1 MTRFP
6 LPLSLFAFA
15 ISSIPAW
22 SQGIVSPYLPQVNP
36 YQSKYQPG
44 VVGVPVAVPVQ
55 QFGFAGHGIL
65 PNVNYYPGFYGF
77 GYGYGYGNPYWYQ
90 SPYRVAPQQA
100 APTPQIPNLRVSQ
113 EPNWLK
119 IASAERSARITVQI
133 PSEGHIWLEGQ
144 LPGETGTSRELS
156 SPPLKPDSKYTFHIH
171 MRWNKAGIDYE
182 ANRTV
187 EAVAGETTKLI
198 IFAGTPVK

>member
-1 MTRFP
+1 MTRFT
-6 LPLSLFAFA
+6 LPFVIAAFAF
-15 ISSIPAW
+15 STTPAR

-36 YQSKYQPG
+36 YQSHYRPG
-44 VVGVPVAVPVQ
+44 VVGAPFAVPVQ
-55 QFGFAGHGIL
+55 QFGFAGQGIL
-65 PNVNYYPGFYGF
+65 PFVNSYPGFFGF
-77 GYGYGYGNPYWYQ
+77 PFQGNPFWFQ
-90 SPYRVAPQQA
+90 SPYRVVPQQA
-100 APTPQIPNLRVSQ
+100 EPAPKIPNLRVSQ

-156 SPPLKPDSKYTFHIH
+156 SPPLKPDGKYTFHIH
-171 MRWNKAGIDYE
+171 MRWNKEGTDYE

-187 EAVAGETTKLI
+187 EAIAGETTKLI
-198 IFAGTPVK
+198 IFAGTPVAK